1 MGLRFLGAGIAL
13 LIIAGGLYVFNFE
26 RETINFTPEKE
37 QKTIFTYYAPE
48 IDPFPHRL
56 IVRINSDKPVEVL
69 TLIDGEAVNTKTL
82 ERGVVKAV
90 VKKGEDLKVR
100 LINHDQASGT
110 VKTSFYC
117 DSWNYSTALF
127 VLAAVSIFVYGY
139 YKSKETLDQDQL
151 GIAIE

>member
-26 RETINFTPEKE
+26 RETIIFTPEKE

-56 IVRINSDKPVEVL
+56 IVRINSDKPIAVL

-90 VKKGEDLKVR
+90 VKKGENLKVR

-110 VKTSFYC
+110 AKTSFYC

-127 VLAAVSIFVYGY
+127 VLAAVSIFIYGY
-139 YKSKETLDQDQL
+139 YKSKETLVQDQL
-151 GIAIE
+151 DIAIE